1 MLAPGGL
8 LAARVEPRTAPFKV
22 GEDDDVAIAEP
33 LINSQIKW
41 ADNSVDDD
49 DDRLKGRLTNLLTD

>member
-1 MLAPGGL
+1 M
-8 LAARVEPRTAPFKV
+8 EPRTAPFKV